1 MHRFCCLLSVVVG
14 CHTTQSIFGGGINT
28 LGAITDSYQSRILR
42 KDFMEEGHPRRMQ
55 EQSVLEQ
62 IQSTNT
68 ITAKLTKISCIKNE
82 TLQVQPKPHPHA
94 GARDECQNYGYHHD
108 PTAALIDRKQ
118 QHQSVDYWVDYDK
131 VCEVPMGQGS
141 EGPGGYEALQ
151 KIQIAPKSSFTDT
164 RNKPLRLLCM
174 VYSVDNPHSNAMVK
188 AVRETWGSR
197 CDGFLVASNV
207 TNPSLG
213 MVDIPHLGPEDY
225 GSMWQKVRS
234 MWAYVHDQNYLEEYD
249 FVYISGEDTYVIVEN
264 LRKIIYEAHEGR
276 LYKDPNWYPTKQREV
291 ERVEEQYALDGKKE
305 RPLYLGAIYA
315 QAKNRYVCAGGAG
328 YVLNRP
334 AIQKLI
340 QGLPDTQPDTID
352 SKEDFFVAATLRK
365 QSIACSDTRDSTG
378 AWTFHHLDAQFQ
390 ANFDEDNQRNAVY
403 QPAIMERS
411 RNIKSKFGLEGV
423 SESSVS
429 FHLTTSRKI
438 KASPERLRRY
448 HAILYGLCGKETPST
463 LG

>member
-1 MHRFCCLLSVVVG
+1 MDSM
-14 CHTTQSIFGGGINT
+14 N
-28 LGAITDSYQSRILR
+28 SYQSRVVR
-42 KDFMEEGHPRRMQ
+42 EDFMQEGHSRRMQ
-55 EQSVLEQ
+55 EQSPPEQ
-62 IQSTNT
+62 IQPTKSSST
-68 ITAKLTKISCIKNE
+68 KLTGTTCIKNE
-82 TLQVQPKPHPHA
+82 TLQIQLKPHPHA
-94 GARDECQNYGYHHD
+94 GARDECGNYGYHHD
-108 PTAALIDRKQ
+108 PKAAFIDPKR
-118 QHQSVDYWVDYDK
+118 QHQSVDYWVDYAK
-131 VCEVPMGQGS
+131 ICEVPMGQGS

-151 KIQIAPKSSFTDT
+151 KIKIAPSTSYSDKN
-164 RNKPLRLLCM
+164 NKPLRLLCM
-174 VYSVDNPHSNAMVK
+174 IYSVDTPHSNAMVK
-188 AVRETWGSR
+188 AVRDTWGSK

-207 TNPSLG
+207 TKPSLG

-264 LRKIIYEAHEGR
+264 LRKIIHEAHEGR

-291 ERVEEQYALDGKKE
+291 ERVEEQYALDGNKE

-352 SKEDFFVAATLRK
+352 SKEDFFVAATLRR
-365 QSIACSDTRDSTG
+365 QSVACSDTRDNTG

-390 ANFDEDNQRNAVY
+390 ANFNEENQRNAVY
-403 QPAIMERS
+403 QPVIMERS
-411 RNIKSKFGLEGV
+411 RNIKSKLGLEGV

-429 FHLTTSRKI
+429 FHLTSSRKMR
-438 KASPERLRRY
+438 ASAERLRRY
-448 HAILYGLCGKETPST
+448 HAILYGLCGKHTSAS
-463 LG
+463 LK